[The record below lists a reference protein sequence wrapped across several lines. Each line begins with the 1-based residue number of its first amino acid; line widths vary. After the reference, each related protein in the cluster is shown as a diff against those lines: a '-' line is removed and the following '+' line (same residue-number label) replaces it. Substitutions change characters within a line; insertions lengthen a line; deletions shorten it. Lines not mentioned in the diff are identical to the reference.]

1 MSIIDT
7 TLTNTILI
15 PASDGNASSSLAET
29 TIVSDIEKYNNN
41 FEKAIECF
49 TKVLVIYPDNPDA
62 QVLQEVCLENL

>member
-1 MSIIDT
+1 MELD
-7 TLTNTILI
+7 
-15 PASDGNASSSLAET
+15 
-29 TIVSDIEKYNNN
+29 N